1 MFMQRRRRWPRRL
14 ALGLGVTLGALFL
27 LGPYERVEMPGRF
40 DASQLRGGVG
50 PYLAA
55 REARFDD
62 IRPGAEKR
70 VLWYGLDEVPT
81 PLSVVYVHGFSATS
95 HDLAPVPERVAQALG
110 ANLVLTRLTGHGR
123 DGAAL
128 GGARAGDWMRDMSEA
143 LAVARAIGHE
153 VVVIATSTGGT
164 LAAIAALDL
173 DQMREVKGMVLV
185 SPNFGINHPAA
196 PLLRLPAARYWL
208 PLVAGRTHSTPPRSE
223 AQARHWTL
231 SYPTTALLPVAAL
244 AAHAR
249 RLDYSRTS
257 VPVLFHYAPQDQIVR
272 ADRTDRV
279 AAAWGGPVTRV
290 APRLGAGVDPAA
302 HIVAGDTLSP
312 ANTDA
317 MVETI
322 LDWVRGLE

>member
-1 MFMQRRRRWPRRL
+1 MFLQRRRRWPRRL
-14 ALGLGVTLGALFL
+14 ALGLGSALGVLFL
-27 LGPYERVEMPGRF
+27 LGPYEQVEMPGRF
-40 DASQLRGGVG
+40 DAGVLRGGVG

-55 REARFDD
+55 QEARFDD

-70 VLWYGLDEVPT
+70 VIWYGLDEVPT
-81 PLSVVYVHGFSATS
+81 PLSVVYVHGFSASS

-128 GGARAGDWMRDMSEA
+128 GRVRAGDWMRDMAEA
-143 LAVARAIGHE
+143 LAVGRAMGHE

-164 LAAIAALDL
+164 LAAVAALDPEM
-173 DQMREVKGMVLV
+173 MREVKGIVLV

-208 PLVAGRTHSTPPRSE
+208 PLVAGRTHTTPQRSE

-249 RLDYSRTS
+249 GLDYGRAT
-257 VPVLFHYAPQDQIVR
+257 VPALFHYSPQDRIVR
-272 ADRTDRV
+272 ADRTDRI

-290 APRLGAGVDPAA
+290 VPGLGEGVDPAA
-302 HIVAGDTLSP
+302 HMVAGDALSP
-312 ANTDA
+312 ANGGA
-317 MVETI
+317 AVAAI
-322 LDWVRGLE
+322 LDWVRALE

>member
-1 MFMQRRRRWPRRL
+1 MERRRRWPRRL
-14 ALGLGVTLGALFL
+14 ALGLGAALGMLCL
-27 LGPYERVEMPGRF
+27 LGPYEQVEMPRRF
-40 DASQLRGGVG
+40 DTGQLRGGVD

-55 REARFDD
+55 QEARFDD

-81 PLSVVYVHGFSATS
+81 QLSVVYVHGFSATS

-128 GGARAGDWMRDMSEA
+128 GRASAGDWMRDVAEA
-143 LAVARAIGHE
+143 LAVARVAGHE
-153 VVVIATSTGGT
+153 VVVLATSTGGT
-164 LAAIAALDL
+164 LAAIAALDPDL
-173 DQMREVKGMVLV
+173 MRAVKGVVLV

-208 PLVAGRTHSTPPRSE
+208 PLVAGRSHTTPPRSK

-249 RLDYSRTS
+249 GLDYGQAS
-257 VPVLFHYAPQDQIVR
+257 VPALFHYAPQDQIVR

-302 HIVAGDTLSP
+302 HIVAGDALSP

-317 MVETI
+317 LVEAI